1 MSETPQKRAPGR
13 PRKLAAVPSPP
24 SKAVVQYRV
33 VKNVEHPVLQQTLD
47 GMAADGWRL
56 HTFTPALAGY
66 LCVFE
71 RPV

>member
-1 MSETPQKRAPGR
+1 MTEPQKRVAR
-13 PRKLAAVPSPP
+13 PAKP
-24 SKAVVQYRV
+24 SKAVVEYRV

-47 GMAADGWRL
+47 DMTAGGWRL
-56 HTFTPALAGY
+56 HTLMPALAGY